1 MLGRN
6 GFLARRW
13 RGEVSTNLVL
23 WRDMLGVGSLL
34 NISFSL
40 LALVLAAQG
49 LPLGVA
55 VALHFAPVPY
65 NLFLFLV
72 VWRAPARTALQGLL
86 AALWLPAMLVL

>member
-13 RGEVSTNLVL
+13 RGEVNTNLVL
-23 WRDMLGVGSLL
+23 WRDMVGVGSLL
-34 NISFSL
+34 NISISL

-49 LPLGVA
+49 MSLGLA
-55 VALHFAPVPY
+55 VALHFAPMPY

-72 VWRAPARTALQGLL
+72 VWRAPARTALQGLV
-86 AALWLPAMLVL
+86 AAVWLPAMLVL